1 MSMTAPMTIFELAG
15 RAMSSQLVRLNSSA
29 SNLANAGSV
38 AGSAEGVY
46 RPSRPVFRT
55 EIDKAT
61 GLATVSVDHI
71 AKSDAAPVRQHDPD
85 HPLADANGDIWS
97 SPVDETQEMVEM
109 MDSARQYQNLIEVIQ
124 TTKTLTLDT
133 MRLGK

>member
-1 MSMTAPMTIFELAG
+1 MSMTAPMTIFDLAG
-15 RAMSSQLVRLNSSA
+15 RAMSSQLVRLNASA

-46 RPSRPVFRT
+46 RPTRPVFRT

-61 GLATVSVDHI
+61 GLATVAVDRI

-85 HPLADANGDIWS
+85 HPLADANGDVWS

-124 TTKTLTLDT
+124 TTKTLMLDT

>member
-1 MSMTAPMTIFELAG
+1 MTMTAPMTIFDLAG
-15 RAMSSQLVRLNSSA
+15 RAMSAQLVRLNSSA

-46 RPSRPVFRT
+46 RPTRPVFRT

-61 GLATVSVDHI
+61 GLATIKVDHI
-71 AKSDAAPVRQHDPD
+71 AKSEAAPVRQHDPD
-85 HPLADANGDIWS
+85 HPLADANGDVWS

-109 MDSARQYQNLIEVIQ
+109 MDSARQYQNLIEVLQ

>member
-1 MSMTAPMTIFELAG
+1 MTMTAPMTIFDLAG
-15 RAMSSQLVRLNSSA
+15 RAMSAQLVRLNSSA

-38 AGSAEGVY
+38 ASSADGVY
-46 RPSRPVFRT
+46 RPTRPVFRT

-61 GLATVSVDHI
+61 GLATIQVDHI
-71 AKSDAAPVRQHDPD
+71 AKSEAAAVRQHDPD
-85 HPLADANGDIWS
+85 HPLADANGDVWS

-109 MDSARQYQNLIEVIQ
+109 MDSARQYQNLIEVLQ

>member
-1 MSMTAPMTIFELAG
+1 MTAPMTIFDLAG
-15 RAMSSQLVRLNSSA
+15 RAMSAQLVRLNASA

-38 AGSAEGVY
+38 AGSADGVY
-46 RPSRPVFRT
+46 RPTRPVFRT

-61 GLATVSVDHI
+61 GLATVRVDRI
-71 AKSDAAPVRQHDPD
+71 AKTDAAAVRQHDPD
-85 HPLADANGDIWS
+85 HPLADANGDVWS

-109 MDSARQYQNLIEVIQ
+109 MDSARQYQNLIEVLQ

>member
-1 MSMTAPMTIFELAG
+1 MTAPMTIFDLAG
-15 RAMSSQLVRLNSSA
+15 RAMSAQLVRLNASA

-38 AGSAEGVY
+38 ASSADGVY
-46 RPSRPVFRT
+46 RPTRPVFRT
-55 EIDKAT
+55 EVDKAT
-61 GLATVSVDHI
+61 GLATVRVESI

-85 HPLADANGDIWS
+85 HPLADENGDVWS

-109 MDSARQYQNLIEVIQ
+109 MDSARQYQNLIEVLQ

>member
-1 MSMTAPMTIFELAG
+1 MTAPMTIFDLAG
-15 RAMSSQLVRLNSSA
+15 RAMSAQLVRLNASA

-38 AGSAEGVY
+38 AGSADAVY
-46 RPSRPVFRT
+46 RPTRPVFRT

-61 GLATVSVDHI
+61 GLATVRIDRI
-71 AKSDAAPVRQHDPD
+71 AKMEAAAVRTHDPN
-85 HPLADANGDIWS
+85 HPLADENGDVWT

-109 MDSARQYQNLIEVIQ
+109 MDSARQYQNLIEVLQ

>member
-1 MSMTAPMTIFELAG
+1 MTMTAPMTIFDLAG
-15 RAMSSQLVRLNSSA
+15 RAMSAQLVRLNASA

-38 AGSAEGVY
+38 AGSADGVY
-46 RPSRPVFRT
+46 RPTRPVFRT

-61 GLATVSVDHI
+61 GLATVRVESI
-71 AKSDAAPVRQHDPD
+71 AKSDAAPVRTHDPD
-85 HPLADANGDIWS
+85 HPLADENGDVWS

-109 MDSARQYQNLIEVIQ
+109 MDSARQYQNLIEVLQ

>member
-1 MSMTAPMTIFELAG
+1 MTMTAPMTIFDLAG

-38 AGSAEGVY
+38 ASSADAVY

-61 GLATVSVDHI
+61 GLATTTIDHI
-71 AKSDAAPVRQHDPD
+71 AKLNTPPKREHDPD
-85 HPLADANGDIWS
+85 HPLADANGDVWS
-97 SPVDETQEMVEM
+97 APVDETQEMVEM
-109 MDSARQYQNLIEVIQ
+109 MDSARQYQNLVEVIQ
-124 TTKTLTLDT
+124 TTKTLMLDT
-133 MRLGK
+133 MRIGK